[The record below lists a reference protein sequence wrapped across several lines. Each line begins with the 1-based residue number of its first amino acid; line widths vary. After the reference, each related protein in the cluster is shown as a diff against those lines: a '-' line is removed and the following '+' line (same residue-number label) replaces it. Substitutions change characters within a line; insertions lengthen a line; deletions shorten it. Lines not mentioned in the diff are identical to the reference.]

1 MNRKLYIVCLL
12 IYYMINVN
20 KKTICPN
27 CKTENIKK
35 KMALVK
41 HRIGEKFRDI
51 NAILVISDLQRMMAS
66 LE

>member
-1 MNRKLYIVCLL
+1 
-12 IYYMINVN
+12 MINVN